1 MGSSVKI
8 LFNAVAAKSGG
19 AAVSM
24 ENLCRSLASLKS
36 RHHFIVFVPHKL
48 AGRVGRLDANI
59 EVIPTEIGLAPPWKR
74 FFWDQVT
81 LRRIAKEQ
89 TADVLVSTSDFGMF
103 FPPCPQILMVSNSVF
118 FSPLYVKRI
127 LPLKSMK
134 FKLEFSM
141 RRWLI
146 ALSVKAADV
155 VIASSESMVM
165 LLREFIPHLD
175 KTLAVNYLGV
185 PLDLFLRQ
193 TPASKKGADK
203 VTKPF
208 QLLFVSEYSDYKNL
222 TILLKTV
229 LLLRQ
234 QGVDDFRL
242 MTTADPWQFPDVEI
256 VSREEDKRLAT
267 HPMIAGCVK
276 LTGSV
281 PYADIPALYAQ
292 SDLFV
297 FPSLAESFAYP
308 LVEAMASGL
317 PVIAADIPICREICG
332 EAAVYFNPLNS
343 DDLAQKIRNMR
354 DDPKRRQELAA
365 LGRKR
370 AIEHFDW
377 KEHVKRLLE
386 LIEMTAKERKPLR

>member
-1 MGSSVKI
+1 MSTSVKV
-8 LFNAVAAKSGG
+8 LFNAVSAKSGG

-24 ENLCRSLASLKS
+24 ENLCRSLASRKS
-36 RHHFIVFVPHKL
+36 RHQFIFLVPPKL
-48 AGRVGRLDANI
+48 AGCVGRLGAHI
-59 EVIPTEIGLAPPWKR
+59 EVIPSEIGLGPPWKR

-81 LRRIAKEQ
+81 LRRLAKEQ
-89 TADVLVSTSDFGMF
+89 RVDVLVSTSDFGML

-118 FSPLYVKRI
+118 FSPFYLKRI
-127 LPLKSMK
+127 LPLKSVK
-134 FKLEFSM
+134 FKLEFLL

-146 ALSVKAADV
+146 SLSVKTSNV

-175 KTLAVNYLGV
+175 GKPVVNYLGV
-185 PLDLFLRQ
+185 PLECFLRD
-193 TPASKKGADK
+193 TPASKKGAEN

-234 QGVDDFRL
+234 QGMDDFRL

-256 VSREEDKRLAT
+256 VRREEDKRLAT
-267 HPMIAGCVK
+267 HPMIAAIVK
-276 LTGSV
+276 FTGTV
-281 PYADIPALYAQ
+281 PYVDIPALYAQ
-292 SDLFV
+292 SDLFI
-297 FPSLAESFAYP
+297 FPSLTESFGYP

-317 PVIAADIPICREICG
+317 PVIASDIPICREICG
-332 EAAVYFNPLNS
+332 EAAVYFNPLNA
-343 DDLAQKIRNMR
+343 DDLAQKIMKMR
-354 DDPKRRQELAA
+354 GDPERRHKLGA

-370 AIEHFDW
+370 AIEQFDW
-377 KEHVKRLLE
+377 NDHVKRLLE
-386 LIEMTAKERKPLR
+386 LIEMAGKERKPVC

>member
-8 LFNAVAAKSGG
+8 LFNAVSAKSGG

-24 ENLCRSLASLKS
+24 ENLCRSLASRKS
-36 RHHFIVFVPHKL
+36 RHEFIFLVPPKL
-48 AGRVGRLDANI
+48 AACVGRLGAHI
-59 EVIPTEIGLAPPWKR
+59 EVIPSEIGLGPPWKR

-89 TADVLVSTSDFGMF
+89 RVDVLVSTSDFGML

-118 FSPLYVKRI
+118 FSPFYVKRI
-127 LPLKSMK
+127 LPLKSAK
-134 FKLEFSM
+134 FKLEFLL

-146 ALSVKAADV
+146 SLSVKAADV

-165 LLREFIPHLD
+165 LLREYIPHLD
-175 KTLAVNYLGV
+175 KKLVVNYLGV
-185 PLDLFLRQ
+185 PLKLFLRRA
-193 TPASKKGADK
+193 PPSKKGADK

-267 HPMIAGCVK
+267 HPMIAAVVK
-276 LTGSV
+276 FTGIV
-281 PYADIPALYAQ
+281 PYADVPTLYAQ
-292 SDLFV
+292 SDLFI
-297 FPSLAESFAYP
+297 FPSLTESFAYP

-332 EAAVYFNPLNS
+332 EAAVYFNPLNA

-354 DDPKRRQELAA
+354 DDPKRRRELGA

-370 AIEHFDW
+370 AIQQFDW
-377 KEHVKRLLE
+377 NDHVKRLLE
-386 LIEMTAKERKPLR
+386 LIEKTSKEKKALR

>member
-1 MGSSVKI
+1 
-8 LFNAVAAKSGG
+8 
-19 AAVSM
+19 
-24 ENLCRSLASLKS
+24 
-36 RHHFIVFVPHKL
+36 
-48 AGRVGRLDANI
+48 
-59 EVIPTEIGLAPPWKR
+59 
-74 FFWDQVT
+74 
-81 LRRIAKEQ
+81 
-89 TADVLVSTSDFGMF
+89 
-103 FPPCPQILMVSNSVF
+103 
-118 FSPLYVKRI
+118 
-127 LPLKSMK
+127 
-134 FKLEFSM
+134 
-141 RRWLI
+141 
-146 ALSVKAADV
+146 
-155 VIASSESMVM
+155 M

-175 KTLAVNYLGV
+175 KKLVVDYLGV

-193 TPASKKGADK
+193 SPTSKKSAEK

-234 QGVDDFRL
+234 QGMDDFRL

-292 SDLFV
+292 SDLFI
-297 FPSLAESFAYP
+297 FPSLTESFAYP

-317 PVIAADIPICREICG
+317 PVVAADIPICREICG
-332 EAAVYFNPLNS
+332 EAAVYFNPLDA
-343 DDLAQKIRNMR
+343 DDLAQQIMRMR
-354 DDPKRRQELAA
+354 DDPKRRRELAA

-370 AIEHFDW
+370 AIEQFDW
-377 KEHVKRLLE
+377 NDHVKRLLE
-386 LIEMTAKERKPLR
+386 LIEMTVKEKKPLR